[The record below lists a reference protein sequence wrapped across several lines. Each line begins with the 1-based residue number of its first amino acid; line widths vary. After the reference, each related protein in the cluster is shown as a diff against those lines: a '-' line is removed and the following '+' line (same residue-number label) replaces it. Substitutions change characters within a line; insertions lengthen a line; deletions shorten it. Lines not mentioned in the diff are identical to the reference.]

1 MAVAEERMQGILPR
15 LLLSIALLLGAS
27 AWGQSGAP
35 VKLSLGK
42 NYREITQQPLTDTA
56 RIEVIDFFFY
66 GCPFCNE
73 LRPMLESWRKALPA
87 DVVFRRSPTV
97 RHDSW
102 VPLARTFYTLE
113 ALGQTER
120 LHEEVYKSYHDEEL
134 HMSKP
139 DVMADWASRH
149 GIERQ
154 KWLQVYNSD
163 EISRKVEQARKATA
177 DYDIQGTPSLV
188 IDGRYLT
195 SSGLTDDVKLVVPVA
210 QALIELAR
218 GARGR

>member
-1 MAVAEERMQGILPR
+1 MAACKGRLGSTFSR
-15 LLLSIALLLGAS
+15 LLLWIVLLVGAS
-27 AWGQSGAP
+27 AWAQSP
-35 VKLSLGK
+35 PPIKLSLGK
-42 NYREITQQPLTDTA
+42 NYREITQQPLVDSG

-73 LRPMLESWRKALPA
+73 LRPTLESWRKSLPA
-87 DVVFRRSPTV
+87 DVFFRRTPTV

-102 VPLARTFYTLE
+102 APLARTFYTLE

-120 LHEEVYKSYHDEEL
+120 LHEEVYKGYHDEEL

-149 GIERQ
+149 CIDRQ
-154 KWLQVYNSD
+154 RWLQVYNSE

-188 IDGRYLT
+188 INGRYLT

-210 QALIELAR
+210 QALIDLVRAR
-218 GARGR
+218 SR